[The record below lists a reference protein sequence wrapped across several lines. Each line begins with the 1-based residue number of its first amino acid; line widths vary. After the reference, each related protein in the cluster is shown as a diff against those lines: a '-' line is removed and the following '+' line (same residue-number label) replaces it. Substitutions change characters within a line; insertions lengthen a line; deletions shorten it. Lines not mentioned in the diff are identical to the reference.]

1 MSQPSSFQKRQ
12 RAFYGVSLGLIV
24 GCAVALAQYAGVMG
38 PLERL
43 GLNTLYWT
51 RGQTEKV
58 VLKPFEVK
66 NEDGNIELRYVTEKD
81 RVFLKNY
88 REAVKSDSTI
98 QNLRRLPNEQVIHE
112 NIRVVGIDDLVAD
125 KMDRTKYAELV
136 GRLVKA
142 GVRVIA
148 FDVIFPGT
156 EEEAE
161 GEPVDS
167 ATLSLIKAFS
177 ESGRV
182 ILPVY
187 RPQNF
192 PGHVEKS
199 WPYTE
204 TMVIRENDPAISSAA
219 TAIGHFNVDVEEGVI
234 RSVPFGIKKQA
245 SSTRFMHMGLLAG
258 LIYKGRIAPGNSDYH
273 LVIAKEF
280 QDKGL
285 LDAKGRY
292 YPRLSKPPVIPL
304 TKIYEMLADQD
315 GNREFDAYFRDSLVI
330 IGQTAQGEAYADQWD
345 SPYGVWFGLF
355 FHVSGAMSALT
366 GDYFRPLQDNPWFML
381 ASIFGSVMVCYLASQ
396 MGALASML
404 FGTVVLG
411 GYWLGCVLFAIGEL
425 GPPTLLPM
433 AGFFVTISV
442 DLVGIFF
449 LRTRLSDRLVSQKER
464 EIEVLQAEDQ
474 YEQSERI
481 DARHVDRQIAQTAMG
496 QELKADWCVVRQ
508 KIRGLEGDEE
518 TVGQFGE
525 WQAKEIQEVE
535 RVLSKRAYA
544 SGQSEI
550 LTHVSSEFPDCS
562 NTICPS
568 AMAVP
573 MRDGL
578 EVIGTVVIGGK
589 LRERYRGD
597 TRYQEGDLQFF
608 RALAREWSDRIVIA
622 QYNRT
627 LEDRVHLRTLDL
639 QMAND
644 RLSELD
650 RQKSD
655 FMNMVAHDLRTPLTS
670 IRSYAEIMLTYKDEP
685 PETYE
690 EFLTIINDE
699 SVRLNGLIDN
709 FLDLS
714 RIESGSFQLDIE
726 ATDIS
731 KLIDH
736 AISVFRGHAE
746 PKSIKL
752 ESLIPEEFP
761 NIMCDGDRIAQVLA
775 NLLSNALK
783 FTPEGGEV
791 QVIVS
796 TIDSETHPGEPM
808 ARITV
813 ADTGPGIPE
822 EAREIIFKK
831 FGQVETDDET
841 IKATQRKGTGL
852 GLPLCQE
859 FVEKHE
865 GRIWVESRVGKGSQ
879 FHFTL
884 FCEGCSLFQDE
895 EKIQEAATLAD
906 AP

>member
-1 MSQPSSFQKRQ
+1 MSQPSSFQKRR
-12 RAFYGVSLGLIV
+12 RAFYGVSLGFIV

-43 GLNTLYWT
+43 GLNLLYRA
-51 RGQTEKV
+51 RGQPEKV
-58 VLKPFEVK
+58 VLKPFELK
-66 NEDGNIELRYVTEKD
+66 NENGVELRYVTEQD
-81 RVFLKNY
+81 RVFLKDY
-88 REAVKSDSTI
+88 REAVKADSTI
-98 QNLRRLPNEQVIHE
+98 QNLRKLPKEQVVHK
-112 NIRVVGIDDLVAD
+112 NIRVIGVAD
-125 KMDRTKYAELV
+125 KLDRTKYAQLV
-136 GRLVKA
+136 NRLVKA

-148 FDVIFPGT
+148 FDVIFPSKT

-161 GEPVDS
+161 KEPTDL

-187 RPQNF
+187 RPRKLAGYVQQ
-192 PGHVEKS
+192 S

-204 TMVIRENDPAISSAA
+204 SMVIKDNDPAITSAA
-219 TAIGHFNVDVEEGVI
+219 MAVGHFNVDVEEGVV
-234 RSVPFGIKKQA
+234 RSVPFGIKKLA
-245 SSTRFMHMGLLAG
+245 SPKRFMHMGLLAG
-258 LIYKGRIAPGNSDYH
+258 LIYAGRITPGDTDYH
-273 LVIAKEF
+273 QVIAKEF
-280 QDKGL
+280 QEKGL

-292 YPRLSKPPVIPL
+292 YPRLSQPPVIPL
-304 TKIYEMLADQD
+304 TNIYEMLEDRD
-315 GNREFDAYFRDSLVI
+315 GNREFDAYFRDSLVL

-345 SPYGVWFGLF
+345 SPYGVVWFGLF

-381 ASIFGSVMVCYLASQ
+381 VSIFGSIMVCYLASQ

-404 FGTVVLG
+404 VGMVVLG
-411 GYWLGCVLFAIGEL
+411 GYVLGCALFAIGYL

-449 LRTRLSDRLVSQKER
+449 LRTKISDRLVSQRER

-481 DARHVDRQIAQTAMG
+481 DVRNVDRQIAQTAMG

-508 KIRGLEGDEE
+508 KIQGLEGDEE
-518 TVGQFGE
+518 TVGHFGE

-535 RVLSKRAYA
+535 QALSKRAYV

-550 LTHVSSEFPDCS
+550 LTHVSAEFPDCL
-562 NTICPS
+562 NTTCPS

-573 MRDGL
+573 MRDGP
-578 EVIGTVVIGGK
+578 EVIGTVVVGGK
-589 LRERYRGD
+589 LRERFRGD
-597 TRYQEGDLQFF
+597 TRYQEGDQQFF

-639 QMAND
+639 QMANN

-726 ATDIS
+726 ALDIS

-736 AISVFRGHAE
+736 ALAVFRGHAE

-752 ESLIPEEFP
+752 ESQIPDGLP

-791 QVIVS
+791 RVIVS
-796 TIDSETHPGEPM
+796 SIDSETHPGEPM
-808 ARITV
+808 AKITV
-813 ADTGPGIPE
+813 ADTGPGIPG
-822 EAREIIFKK
+822 EARETIFRK
-831 FGQVETDDET
+831 FGQVDTDDET

-852 GLPLCQE
+852 GLPLCLE
-859 FVEKHE
+859 FVEKHQ
-865 GRIWVESRVGKGSQ
+865 GQIWVESEVGNGSQ

-895 EKIQEAATLAD
+895 DEVQEAATLAD
-906 AP
+906 ARSAS